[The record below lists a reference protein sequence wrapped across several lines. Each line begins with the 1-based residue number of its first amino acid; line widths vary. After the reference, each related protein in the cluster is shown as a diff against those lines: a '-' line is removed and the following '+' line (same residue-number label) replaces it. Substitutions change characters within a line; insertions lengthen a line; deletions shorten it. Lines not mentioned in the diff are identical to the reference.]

1 MTASPKM
8 PVTGSPKIPVTGLPK
23 MPVIPPMEKQT
34 SEPPS
39 EGDKD
44 LLWLN
49 LRDLPYFRAL
59 LRAVEGSFYE
69 DLDLPAPQL
78 DIGCGDGHF
87 ASVTFDQ
94 PIDVGID
101 PWSGPIHKAARHRVY
116 RLLVQ
121 GDAAKMPFPDNYFS
135 SALSNSVLEHIP
147 QVEGV
152 LAEAY
157 RVLCPGA
164 PFVFC
169 VPNPAYYNE
178 LDIPARLQRLKL
190 NKLARAYTGWFAR
203 VTRTVHA
210 DPPEVWQMRLET
222 AGFQLERWWHYF
234 SPQALHVLEWGHY
247 FGFPTL
253 LPHLLFRRWILVP
266 THWNLALTERLIRP
280 YASTEPDPEGTYTF
294 FIARKR

>member
-1 MTASPKM
+1 MTAS
-8 PVTGSPKIPVTGLPK
+8 SKIPATASPE
-23 MPVIPPMEKQT
+23 IPT
-34 SEPPS
+34 SDPASRLRDGE
-39 EGDKD
+39 KD

-59 LRAVEGSFYE
+59 LRAVEGSFYK
-69 DLDLPAPQL
+69 DLDLPTPQL

-87 ASVTFDQ
+87 ASVTFDHL
-94 PIDVGID
+94 IDVGID
-101 PWSGPIHKAARHRVY
+101 PWSGPIHKAARHHVY

-121 GDAAKMPFPDNYFS
+121 GDAGVMPFPDSYFG

-147 QVEGV
+147 QVELV
-152 LAEAY
+152 LAEAR
-157 RVLCPGA
+157 RVLRPGA

-169 VPNPAYYNE
+169 VPNPAYYSE
-178 LDIPARLQRLKL
+178 LDILARLQQLKL
-190 NKLARAYTGWFAR
+190 KRLAKAYTRWFAR

-210 DPPEVWQMRLET
+210 DPPEVWQKRLET

-253 LPHLLFRRWILVP
+253 LPHVLFRRWVLVP

-280 YASTEPDPEGTYTF
+280 YASTEPDPQGTYTF